1 MKYDPI
7 KNSIG
12 DVVGD
17 SVVLRKVFY
26 AMLGF
31 FFLRTWHVK
40 RELRRIFGSGTI
52 RTMFDAGSGFGQYS
66 YYCAR
71 KFPNVSIY
79 AADVKEEQIRDC
91 TGFFHKAGIPSVKF
105 GTEDLLVPKHQNE
118 FDLVLSVDVMEHI
131 IDDVTVFRNFCNS
144 LKPGGVLL
152 VNTPS
157 NLSGSDARE
166 EEAGFIEEHARTGY
180 GNEEIRAKLD
190 QAGFSVENISYTYG
204 FWGMVSWRLGIKV
217 PMMMLNWSKAFFL
230 FLPFYYLV
238 TLLFVVPLMAV
249 DYFFPPRKGAG
260 LLVIA
265 RRPA

>member
-12 DVVGD
+12 NVVRD
-17 SVVLRKVFY
+17 FVILRKVFY
-26 AMLGF
+26 ALLGF
-31 FFLRTWHVK
+31 FFLRAWHVK
-40 RELRRIFGSGTI
+40 RELRRIFRSGTI

-71 KFPNVSIY
+71 KFPSLSIH
-79 AADVKEEQIRDC
+79 AVDVKKEQIRDC
-91 TGFFHKAGIPSVKF
+91 TGFFQKAGIPGVKF
-105 GTEDLLVPKHQNE
+105 GVEDLLVPKHHGE

-131 IDDVTVFRNFCNS
+131 AEDATVFHNFYNA
-144 LKPGGVLL
+144 LKPGGALL

-157 NLSGSDARE
+157 DLGGSDAHE

-180 GNEEIRAKLD
+180 GDEEIRTKLG
-190 QAGFSVENISYTYG
+190 QAGFSVEKISYTYG

-217 PMMMLNWSKAFFL
+217 PMMMLNRSKVFFL
-230 FLPFYYLV
+230 FLPFYYLGA
-238 TLLFVVPLMAV
+238 LPFVLPLMAV
-249 DYFFPPRKGAG
+249 DYFFPPRTGAG

-265 RRPA
+265 RKPA

>member
-12 DVVGD
+12 NVVRD
-17 SVVLRKVFY
+17 SVALRKVFY
-26 AMLGF
+26 TLLGF

-40 RELRRIFGSGTI
+40 RELRRVFRSGTI

-71 KFPNVSIY
+71 RFSNVSIH

-91 TGFFHKAGIPSVKF
+91 IGFFRKAGIPNVKF
-105 GTEDLLVPKHQNE
+105 ALEDLLVPKHQNE

-131 IDDVTVFRNFCNS
+131 ADDVTVFRNFCNS

-157 NLSGSDARE
+157 NLGGSDAHE
-166 EEAGFIEEHARTGY
+166 EEGGFIEEHARTGY
-180 GNEEIRAKLD
+180 GSEEIRTKLG
-190 QAGFSVENISYTYG
+190 QAGFSIERISFTYG
-204 FWGMVSWRLGIKV
+204 FGGMVSWRLGIKI
-217 PMMMLNWSKAFFL
+217 PMIMLNWSKAFFL

-238 TLLFVVPLMAV
+238 TLPFVVPLMAV
-249 DYFFPPRKGAG
+249 DYFFPPRTGAG

-265 RRPA
+265 RRPV